1 MTLARFLPAALLIC
15 SLPAFSQTQQTRRAH
30 THGDSVSSV
39 ATNRDAMAV
48 SSEPWK
54 IIPTRPPDLGPDSP
68 DRLRADQYRW
78 EQGKVDFGNGHS
90 KLGPKADVLVSGLGA
105 DPTCYAI
112 RSYLVARD
120 AKDSDSTHPVG
131 YSTCQPA
138 SRYHLKSAQQD
149 AESSPR

>member
-1 MTLARFLPAALLIC
+1 MTLASFLPAALLIC
-15 SLPAFSQTQQTRRAH
+15 SLSAFSQTQQTRPAQINRNFA
-30 THGDSVSSV
+30 SSV
-39 ATNRDAMAV
+39 ATNTDAIAV

-54 IIPTRPPDLGPDSP
+54 IIPTRPSELGPDST
-68 DRLRADQYRW
+68 DRFRADQYRL

-90 KLGPKADVLVSGLGA
+90 RLGPKADVLVSNLGA
-105 DPTCYAI
+105 DATCYAI

-138 SRYHLKSAQQD
+138 SRYHLKSAEKG
-149 AESSPR
+149 AASSPR